1 MSAGASLAGWVV
13 AVPLIIA
20 LLWFSWWIWNAN
32 NKLDARIITG
42 DLDLLSS
49 PSFSISEV
57 IRAPVGSRVDVAQTM
72 AVQQLPPNMM
82 MVPVRLPDGRV
93 GMMPVR
99 TATAPANMQP
109 IHQPPTH

>member
-1 MSAGASLAGWVV
+1 MSTAASLAGWAV
-13 AVPLIIA
+13 AVPLIVA
-20 LLWFSWWIWNAN
+20 LTWFSWWIWNAN

-49 PSFSISEV
+49 PSFSISEI
-57 IRAPVGSRVDVAQTM
+57 IRAPMGSRVDVAQVV

-82 MVPVRLPDGRV
+82 MVPVRLPDGSV

-99 TATAPANMQP
+99 TAAAPVSMQP
-109 IHQPPTH
+109 LLQPPLQ

>member
-1 MSAGASLAGWVV
+1 MSTAASLAGWAV
-13 AVPLIIA
+13 AVPLIVA
-20 LLWFSWWIWNAN
+20 LTWFSWWIWNAN
-32 NKLDARIITG
+32 SKLDARIIAG

-49 PSFSISEV
+49 PSFSISEI
-57 IRAPVGSRVDVAQTM
+57 IRAPMGSRVDVAQAV

-99 TATAPANMQP
+99 TASAPVSMP
-109 IHQPPTH
+109 LLRQPPLQ